1 MGQSSIEKSSINK
14 SGINKSCVDKSCVDK
29 SCVDKSMLKK
39 PLLNKVVVVIAVMVA
54 AALMGGFSLAGLPAP
69 AFSAALWKG
78 PALAAPAQ
86 LFGRDTKKDTT
97 RLLTGK
103 VLDANDNPVPNSV
116 VYLTNTHTRS
126 VKTYI
131 VGPDGTYRFPALQ
144 PTIDYEVYAQLDN
157 HKSGT
162 KTVSQ
167 FDDRTQVYI
176 SLKINTK

>member
-1 MGQSSIEKSSINK
+1 M
-14 SGINKSCVDKSCVDK
+14 
-29 SCVDKSMLKK
+29 KK
-39 PLLNKVVVVIAVMVA
+39 AIIAASLLAILSASVSTSVM
-54 AALMGGFSLAGLPAP
+54 
-69 AFSAALWKG
+69 
-78 PALAAPAQ
+78 AAPAQ
-86 LFGRDTKKDTT
+86 LFGRDSKKEDKT

-103 VLDANDNPVPNSV
+103 VLDGGDSPLPNAV

-144 PTIDYEVYAQLDN
+144 PSIDYEVYAQYNN

-167 FDDRTQVYI
+167 FDDRSQVYI

>member
-1 MGQSSIEKSSINK
+1 MNR
-14 SGINKSCVDKSCVDK
+14 
-29 SCVDKSMLKK
+29 
-39 PLLNKVVVVIAVMVA
+39 VVIKRA
-54 AALMGGFSLAGLPAP
+54 AAITAISLLVGFSALAP
-69 AFSAALWKG
+69 AVHA
-78 PALAAPAQ
+78 AQ
-86 LFGRDTKKDTT
+86 LFGRDTKQDKS

-103 VLDANDNPVPNSV
+103 VLDNGDNPLPNAV

-144 PTIDYEVYAQLDN
+144 PSIDYEVYAQIDN

-176 SLKINTK
+176 SLKINTKAESK